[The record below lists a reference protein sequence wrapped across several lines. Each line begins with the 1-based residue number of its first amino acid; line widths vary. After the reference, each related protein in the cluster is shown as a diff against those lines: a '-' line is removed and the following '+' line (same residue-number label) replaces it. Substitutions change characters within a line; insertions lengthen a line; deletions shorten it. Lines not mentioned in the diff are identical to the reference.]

1 MTTGPPAT
9 QTRAPRP
16 RTTLPRRRKRIA
28 PGMTLLYTAPVLKP
42 AYPITTDRLLLRP
55 FTPDD
60 LTALHAYE
68 SLPEVARYL
77 YWEPRDL
84 DAVRAFLDRKITRAA
99 ILEEGDALDLAVTL
113 RESGHL
119 IGTTVLVWTSRDHRQ
134 GEVGYVLNPAHH
146 GHGYATEAAREML
159 RLGFDELGLHRI
171 VGRLDARNTA
181 SARVLEKL
189 GMRREAR
196 LVDNERVKGE
206 WATELVYA
214 MLESEWTP

>member
-1 MTTGPPAT
+1 
-9 QTRAPRP
+9 
-16 RTTLPRRRKRIA
+16 
-28 PGMTLLYTAPVLKP
+28 MTLLYTSSVLKP

-55 FTPDD
+55 FTPGD

-99 ILEEGDALDLAVTL
+99 ILEEGDPLDLAVTL
-113 RESGHL
+113 RESGEL
-119 IGTTVLVWTSRDHRQ
+119 IGTTLLVWTSRDHRQ
-134 GEVGYVLNPAHH
+134 GEIGYVLNPAHH

>member
-1 MTTGPPAT
+1 MTQIPTL
-9 QTRAPRP
+9 
-16 RTTLPRRRKRIA
+16 TTE
-28 PGMTLLYTAPVLKP
+28 
-42 AYPITTDRLLLRP
+42 RLLLRP
-55 FTPDD
+55 FRDD
-60 LTALHAYE
+60 
-68 SLPEVARYL
+68 
-77 YWEPRDL
+77 DL
-84 DAVRAFLDRKITRAA
+84 DAYAEICADAEVMRYLGEARPLSRAEAWRQMAFFLGHWQLRGFGFWA
-99 ILEEGDALDLAVTL
+99 LEEKA
-113 RESGHL
+113 SGTL
-119 IGTTVLVWTSRDHRQ
+119 IGRAGLQNPEGWPGFEAGWTLGRP
-134 GEVGYVLNPAHH
+134 YW

-196 LVDNERVKGE
+196 LVDSERVKGE